1 MDVRAETPHEQTL
14 TRSEAASVFL
24 SARGIGKR
32 FGAVT
37 ALEGLDLD
45 IRLGEVLALIGD
57 NGAGKSTFVKI
68 LSGAHAPSAGTLRI
82 DGREVQFSSPIEAG
96 QYGIATIYQELALAD
111 NLAVYENVFL
121 GRELKRQV
129 LGLRLLDRARMRSR
143 VEQLLRDLDAHVSS
157 VVAPVSSLSGG
168 QRQAV
173 AIARALNLDAQLV
186 IMDEPTAALAVAE
199 TQKVLRLIEQLKAQG
214 KAVLLISHNMID
226 VFEVADRM
234 VVLRRGRKVGE
245 RMKVETDMNE
255 IVALITGVTEAV
267 RQESDQS
274 KGGD

>member
-1 MDVRAETPHEQTL
+1 MDVPLEGQEVRVVATEQDNK
-14 TRSEAASVFL
+14 VFL
-24 SARGIGKR
+24 SARGVGKR

-37 ALEGLDLD
+37 ALEGVDLD
-45 IRLGEVLALIGD
+45 IKLGEVLALIGD

-68 LSGAHAPSAGTLRI
+68 LSGAHAPSAGTLRVK
-82 DGREVQFSSPIEAG
+82 GREVQFTSPIEAG
-96 QYGIATIYQELALAD
+96 QHGIATIYQELALAD

-121 GRELKRQV
+121 GRELKRHV
-129 LGLRLLDRARMRSR
+129 LGLRILDRARMKSR

-173 AIARALNLDAQLV
+173 AIARALNLEAQLV

-199 TQKVLRLIEQLKAQG
+199 TQKVLRLIEQLRAQG

-255 IVALITGVTEAV
+255 IVGLITGVSEAS
-267 RQESDQS
+267 RQKADQA
-274 KGGD
+274 GGGE